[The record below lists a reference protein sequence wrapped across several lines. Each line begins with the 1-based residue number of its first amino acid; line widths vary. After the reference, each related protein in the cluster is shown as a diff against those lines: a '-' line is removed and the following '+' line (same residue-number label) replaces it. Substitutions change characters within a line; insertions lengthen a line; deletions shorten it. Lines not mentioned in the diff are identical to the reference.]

1 MGGGIGFSARADGF
15 GRQRKWRRKR
25 TQVELDIFSGRPNPV
40 WGLTGAQIDEMGE
53 IVRTLPLATEEP
65 PAQPGLGYRGFIV
78 TDDARRSWQINA
90 FKGFVQITDQG
101 RVEVRSDR
109 NRKA

>member
-1 MGGGIGFSARADGF
+1 M
-15 GRQRKWRRKR
+15 
-25 TQVELDIFSGRPNPV
+25 QVELDIFSGRPNPV
-40 WGLTGAQIDEMGE
+40 WGLTAAQIDEMGE

-65 PAQPGLGYRGFIV
+65 PSQPGLGYRGFVV
-78 TDDARRSWQINA
+78 TDDARRSWRINA

-109 NRKA
+109 NRRLERWLLNSAGSQLAPEIHRRVPLD